1 MQLTLCPALAGN
13 TAGLLL
19 SSQLRA
25 MPWALGEPPSLSPRT
40 VSGLR
45 GNDWSV
51 LGFFSTPVTCW
62 PTCLPSQRCWP
73 WGSPLFPSLGPVLTC
88 PGGSLDRRG
97 CRDPCVSCA
106 DEQRVAPGL
115 FAALL
120 CREPRGRGHPSQ
132 AFPLFVFGQAGPHP
146 SPSFRMSVV
155 QSWCLWAGLPFQAL
169 EPRVTAAGDCD
180 DVFGSGCFSGI
191 SFNQPSRVCRELLAF
206 HRRGNRP
213 TGARSLPAAPVSGAG
228 EDSHPG

>member
-1 MQLTLCPALAGN
+1 
-13 TAGLLL
+13 
-19 SSQLRA
+19 

-106 DEQRVAPGL
+106 DEQRVVPGPQACLLPYSAVSPEAGGTLPKHFRCLSLVRLVPTQAP
-115 FAALL
+115 
-120 CREPRGRGHPSQ
+120 
-132 AFPLFVFGQAGPHP
+132 AFGCQWSSPGVYGQVRLSRPW
-146 SPSFRMSVV
+146 SP
-155 QSWCLWAGLPFQAL
+155 
-169 EPRVTAAGDCD
+169 E
-180 DVFGSGCFSGI
+180 
-191 SFNQPSRVCRELLAF
+191 
-206 HRRGNRP
+206 
-213 TGARSLPAAPVSGAG
+213 
-228 EDSHPG
+228 